1 MWIMKRLSFFVSVII
16 FWLAACIP
24 VTGSESPLP
33 TLLPPETS
41 TPLVQ
46 ENNLVTY
53 RDTKN
58 KFEITYSKDIFTPD
72 IENSSADL
80 LVLVLDIGKLF
91 AGKNL
96 ENVAVRISAS
106 PFCRYKDI
114 YYENTFTGEE
124 TLNNINFS
132 VYSTRDAGTF
142 SNVFETL
149 TYQTYHN
156 DLCYEIHL
164 NIREYSLTAFPDV
177 SEYDPEV
184 IIIEFKNLLGTFK
197 FIE

>member
-1 MWIMKRLSFFVSVII
+1 M
-16 FWLAACIP
+16 
-24 VTGSESPLP
+24 P

-53 RDTKN
+53 QDTKN

-80 LVLVLDIGKLF
+80 LVLILDIGKLF

-96 ENVAVRISAS
+96 ENVTVRISAS
-106 PFCRYKDI
+106 PVCRYKDI

-149 TYQTYHN
+149 TYQTYYN

>member
-1 MWIMKRLSFFVSVII
+1 MWIMKRLSFFVFVII

-53 RDTKN
+53 QDTKN

-72 IENSSADL
+72 IENSNADL

-106 PFCRYKDI
+106 PVCRYKDI
-114 YYENTFTGEE
+114 YYENPAKE
-124 TLNNINFS
+124 TINNINFS

-149 TYQTYHN
+149 TYQTYYN

-177 SEYDPEV
+177 AEYDPEV